1 MGVGK
6 AGTQYWTCRI
16 SDIYTCRA
24 YSVNCKSVYCI
35 DRHITND
42 PCCRISAA
50 GMRDCST
57 LVFFRKNGYDGLVN
71 LNPGILHVRIR
82 REIKMDFLSYREQ
95 LGIGLCDNKKYQHFL
110 TILFN
115 FLNGIPTDR
124 SFSGISTKEYL
135 RFCSTTGTQISN
147 TYMNEQRG
155 DNRYNHCIRVFA
167 ENADEPKNFFSYY
180 IAFTNVL
187 PIKRDGYAFLERGTF
202 ANLLVQM
209 LKDSHIA
216 VDLVVKN
223 GEYFVFPKGA
233 VELDSALVSQPL
245 TWLNQYDTYIM

>member
-1 MGVGK
+1 MCIK
-6 AGTQYWTCRI
+6 A
-16 SDIYTCRA
+16 RA
-24 YSVNCKSVYCI
+24 GLRLFTVYLHNSI
-35 DRHITND
+35 D
-42 PCCRISAA
+42 
-50 GMRDCST
+50 
-57 LVFFRKNGYDGLVN
+57 K
-71 LNPGILHVRIR
+71 
-82 REIKMDFLSYREQ
+82 
-95 LGIGLCDNKKYQHFL
+95 
-110 TILFN
+110 
-115 FLNGIPTDR
+115 
-124 SFSGISTKEYL
+124 
-135 RFCSTTGTQISN
+135 
-147 TYMNEQRG
+147 
-155 DNRYNHCIRVFA
+155 YNHCIRVFA

>member
-1 MGVGK
+1 
-6 AGTQYWTCRI
+6 
-16 SDIYTCRA
+16 
-24 YSVNCKSVYCI
+24 
-35 DRHITND
+35 
-42 PCCRISAA
+42 
-50 GMRDCST
+50 
-57 LVFFRKNGYDGLVN
+57 
-71 LNPGILHVRIR
+71 
-82 REIKMDFLSYREQ
+82 MDFLSYREQ
-95 LGIGLCDNKKYQHFL
+95 LGIGLCDDKKYQHFL

-115 FLNGIPTDR
+115 FLNGIPTD
-124 SFSGISTKEYL
+124 SNFSGISTKEYL

-147 TYMNEQRG
+147 AYMNEQRG
-155 DNRYNHCIRVFA
+155 NNRYNHCIRVFA

>member
-1 MGVGK
+1 
-6 AGTQYWTCRI
+6 
-16 SDIYTCRA
+16 
-24 YSVNCKSVYCI
+24 
-35 DRHITND
+35 
-42 PCCRISAA
+42 
-50 GMRDCST
+50 
-57 LVFFRKNGYDGLVN
+57 
-71 LNPGILHVRIR
+71 
-82 REIKMDFLSYREQ
+82 MDFLSYREQ

-180 IAFTNVL
+180 IAFTH
-187 PIKRDGYAFLERGTF
+187 
-202 ANLLVQM
+202 M

>member
-1 MGVGK
+1 
-6 AGTQYWTCRI
+6 
-16 SDIYTCRA
+16 
-24 YSVNCKSVYCI
+24 
-35 DRHITND
+35 
-42 PCCRISAA
+42 
-50 GMRDCST
+50 
-57 LVFFRKNGYDGLVN
+57 
-71 LNPGILHVRIR
+71 
-82 REIKMDFLSYREQ
+82 MDFLSYREQ

-187 PIKRDGYAFLERGTF
+187 
-202 ANLLVQM
+202 
-209 LKDSHIA
+209 HI
-216 VDLVVKN
+216 
-223 GEYFVFPKGA
+223 
-233 VELDSALVSQPL
+233 Q
-245 TWLNQYDTYIM
+245 